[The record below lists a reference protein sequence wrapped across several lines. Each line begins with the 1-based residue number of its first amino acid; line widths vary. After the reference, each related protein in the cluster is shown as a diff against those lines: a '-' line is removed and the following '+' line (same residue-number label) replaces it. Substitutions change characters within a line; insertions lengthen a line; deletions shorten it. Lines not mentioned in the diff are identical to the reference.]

1 VSVDRAE
8 ATGGTGTRGLV
19 VEVFEEC
26 VCGTSPGTSLVQ
38 FLGRKLGSGVEVR
51 LRDTSV
57 AGTREAAPAALREVL
72 EANGDAALPALVVN
86 DRLYTQGWLPNFLEA
101 VNLIMGRPPT
111 EPIVRTPP
119 GDAAS
124 CSPDACG
131 PDGEH
136 SC

>member
-1 VSVDRAE
+1 VSVDRAQ
-8 ATGGTGTRGLV
+8 ATGETGTRGLV

-26 VCGTSPGTSLVQ
+26 VCGTSPGTSLAQ
-38 FLGRKLGSGVEVR
+38 FLGRKLGSGVEVG

-57 AGTREAAPAALREVL
+57 AATREAAPAALREAL
-72 EANGDAALPALVVN
+72 QANGDVALPALVVN

-119 GDAAS
+119 DATGCA
-124 CSPDACG
+124 PDACG

-136 SC
+136 RC